1 MAQGQSGTGH
11 DRRPQSAAAAARRNE
26 GRHGIVDSPFQTHD
40 RRLLCAAR
48 RGVRRR
54 RGAEGGAWR
63 VLGLGWRQQ
72 TLSLEGAC
80 ARLRAPGRTRR
91 DGAGTHAGGR
101 GGGDRNSRHRVRRD
115 RPMSAQLSAHVRE
128 EIDRWVAKFPP
139 DRKRYAVISALHA
152 AQHENN
158 GFLTSD
164 LMDAVA
170 AYLGLA
176 PIQVYEVA
184 TFYSMFETKP
194 VGRHHISVCT
204 NISCMLRG
212 SQEVVDH
219 VESKLGIKTGEST
232 PDGRIY
238 LKREEE
244 CLAACTGAPMM
255 MVDHV
260 FHENL
265 TPESIDKILDELT

>member
-1 MAQGQSGTGH
+1 
-11 DRRPQSAAAAARRNE
+11 
-26 GRHGIVDSPFQTHD
+26 
-40 RRLLCAAR
+40 
-48 RGVRRR
+48 
-54 RGAEGGAWR
+54 
-63 VLGLGWRQQ
+63 
-72 TLSLEGAC
+72 
-80 ARLRAPGRTRR
+80 
-91 DGAGTHAGGR
+91 
-101 GGGDRNSRHRVRRD
+101 
-115 RPMSAQLSAHVRE
+115 MSVQLSAHVCE

-139 DRKRYAVISALHA
+139 DRKRSAVISALHA
-152 AQHENN
+152 AQHENR
-158 GFLTSD
+158 GFLTTE

-194 VGRHHISVCT
+194 VGRHHLSVCT

-212 SQEVVDH
+212 SQEVVEH
-219 VESKLGIKTGEST
+219 IEKKLGIKTGEST

-244 CLAACTGAPMM
+244 CLAACTGAPML